1 MPAGPNPSDRSDKSD
16 SSGQSRGSR
25 PSKPS
30 DPSDKKPDEEPF
42 FLPHGG
48 YENLRSY
55 VVAEAVY
62 DATVVF
68 CNRFIDKSS
77 RTHDQMIQ
85 AARSGVRNISEGS
98 GAAATSKK
106 MEMKLTNV
114 ARASLNDELAK
125 DYKSYLLQSGLRL
138 WHKDSREC
146 IAMRERLKHDVFPN
160 LPASKSKEQVIL
172 TGLAGL
178 ADFVKR
184 AEPEFAANAMLCA
197 INQAAYLLKRQ
208 LESQAK
214 DFKENGGFTE
224 RLHASR
230 VQARAEQTGTPL
242 CPLCGKP
249 MRRRTAGKTNRQFW
263 GCPAYPNCKGTQ
275 DIEA

>member
-1 MPAGPNPSDRSDKSD
+1 MPGPSDRSNPSD
-16 SSGQSRGSR
+16 GSDW
-25 PSKPS
+25 S
-30 DPSDKKPDEEPF
+30 DPSDKKPGKGPF

-48 YENLRSY
+48 YEKLRSY
-55 VVAEAVY
+55 VITEAVY

-68 CNRFIDKSS
+68 CARFIDKAS

-125 DYKSYLLQSGLRL
+125 DYKSYLLQNGFRL

-146 IAMRERLKHDVFPN
+146 LAVRERLKHDVFPN
-160 LPASKSKEQVIL
+160 LPAPKSKDQVIL

-184 AEPEFAANAMLCA
+184 AEPEFAANALLCA

-208 LESQAK
+208 IESQAK

-224 RLHASR
+224 RLHAAR
-230 VQARAEQTGTPL
+230 IQARAEQTGTPQ

-249 MRRRTAGKTNRQFW
+249 MCRRTAGKTDRQFW
-263 GCPAYPNCKGTQ
+263 GCPTYPNCKGTRE
-275 DIEA
+275 IEG